1 MDTSCIIRHNFCC
14 YKCIYFR
21 CQKVGI
27 QCIVRGVSVHS
38 KIMRNT
44 ETIFPAVTMLFLP
57 LQCAP
62 GGRSDED
69 AQKVLIVGNVQQ
81 IGEDPIL
88 AFDGF

>member
-1 MDTSCIIRHNFCC
+1 M
-14 YKCIYFR
+14 
-21 CQKVGI
+21 
-27 QCIVRGVSVHS
+27 HS
-38 KIMRNT
+38 KIMCNT
-44 ETIFPAVTMLFLP
+44 ETTFPAVILLFLP

-62 GGRSDED
+62 GGRSDAD

>member
-1 MDTSCIIRHNFCC
+1 MS
-14 YKCIYFR
+14 
-21 CQKVGI
+21 
-27 QCIVRGVSVHS
+27 
-38 KIMRNT
+38 NT
-44 ETIFPAVTMLFLP
+44 ETTFPAVTLLFLP

-62 GGRSDED
+62 GGRSDAD